1 MKAIK
6 VSFLQTTA
14 SRPCRL
20 RADDGEGHSLTE
32 SYDYLDADE
41 QALNLAKKLIKK
53 LEWSPCKL
61 EIGKYKNDW
70 YIVQIETLWT
80 IIFSWIEG
88 EKK

>member
-6 VSFLQTTA
+6 VSFLQATV
-14 SRPCRL
+14 SRQARL

-32 SYDYLDADE
+32 SYDYINADK

-61 EIGKYKNDW
+61 EIGKYKNNW
-70 YIVQIETLWT
+70 YIVQIETL
-80 IIFSWIEG
+80 
-88 EKK
+88 

>member
-20 RADDGEGHSLTE
+20 RATDGEGHSLTE
-32 SYDYLDADE
+32 PYDYIDADE

-53 LEWSPCKL
+53 LEWKPCKL
-61 EIGKYKNDW
+61 EIGSYKNDW
-70 YIVQIETLWT
+70 YIVQIETL
-80 IIFSWIEG
+80 
-88 EKK
+88 

>member
-6 VSFLQTTA
+6 VSFLQATV
-14 SRPCRL
+14 SRQARL

-53 LEWSPCKL
+53 LEWKPCKL
-61 EIGKYKNDW
+61 EIGSYKNDW
-70 YIVQIETLWT
+70 YVVQIKTL
-80 IIFSWIEG
+80 
-88 EKK
+88 